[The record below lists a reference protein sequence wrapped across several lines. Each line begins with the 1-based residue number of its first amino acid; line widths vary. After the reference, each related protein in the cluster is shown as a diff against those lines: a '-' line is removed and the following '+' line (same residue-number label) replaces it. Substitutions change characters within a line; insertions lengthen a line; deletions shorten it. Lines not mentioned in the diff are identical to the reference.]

1 MENNSQS
8 LFRAKNIERI
18 ESPESMNDYLQVT
31 SPGVWLVLSTVI
43 IFLIGVCI
51 WGVFGHIDSTAKVA
65 VVATEG
71 ETFCLVPENALK
83 NAIDN
88 RSIKI
93 DGEEYELSPS
103 TLNPVIISES
113 TNVYWLLAGDLSIG
127 NIIYKIPL
135 SQQMPEGVY
144 NGTIVT
150 ETLSPLSLLLNNAT
164 E

>member
-71 ETFCLVPENALK
+71 ETFCLVPEDALK

-127 NIIYKIPL
+127 NIVYKIPL

>member
-43 IFLIGVCI
+43 VFLIGVCI

-71 ETFCLVPENALK
+71 ETFCLVPEAALK

-103 TLNPVIISES
+103 TLDPVIISES

-127 NIIYKIPL
+127 NIVYKIPL